1 MDDAERRARRRAY
14 YAVFPAILRLLPLS
28 LQANKVDINRKKHE
42 KDLICITR
50 SNLTLTS
57 RRMVPVQP
65 LSIANKALDARINQA
80 IAQALAFLVSF
91 KQSES
96 LQRKLLDLSSRLSN
110 ENASEKRLKKFF
122 KYVECVEVL
131 NAAINTVCDECEPAI
146 QKLQE
151 VVEFLSRTKYRLKE
165 TMVTLK
171 ALYETEVEVMK
182 FDDLLDEALMN
193 LEDEFEALLQ
203 QLKHQKFGEL
213 QGDDPLEMDVPTDLG
228 TKLEV

>member
-1 MDDAERRARRRAY
+1 
-14 YAVFPAILRLLPLS
+14 
-28 LQANKVDINRKKHE
+28 
-42 KDLICITR
+42 
-50 SNLTLTS
+50 
-57 RRMVPVQP
+57 MVPVQP

-80 IAQALAFLVSF
+80 IAQALAFLGSF

-110 ENASEKRLKKFF
+110 ENASEKRLKKLF

-131 NAAINTVCDECEPAI
+131 NVAINTVCDECEPAI

-171 ALYETEVEVMK
+171 ALYETEVGVNVHLVVQMIIEV
-182 FDDLLDEALMN
+182 
-193 LEDEFEALLQ
+193 
-203 QLKHQKFGEL
+203 
-213 QGDDPLEMDVPTDLG
+213 
-228 TKLEV
+228 